1 VVDDQLL
8 CFELVMLIAVV
19 GAFELSF
26 SDLLHSPAASVRSLR
41 AAANRERRS
50 QIEREGRNRLTTSY
64 CFLPL

>member
-26 SDLLHSPAASVRSLR
+26 SDLLHSPAASVRPLR
-41 AAANRERRS
+41 AAANRERR
-50 QIEREGRNRLTTSY
+50 GRNRLTISY
-64 CFLPL
+64 CFLPLYNI